1 MRPKILYRDSSKP
14 GTEYMYTTFIVQ
26 LHLGTVIGQLA
37 QNVDSF

>member
-14 GTEYMYTTFIVQ
+14 GTKYMYITFSVQ